1 MFALT
6 RVCLRRNGSNSS
18 STSAIVATLM
28 PLTKDLREFVGLL
41 NANAVEYLVVGAFAV
56 AFHGVPRYTADLD
69 LLVRPSRENADR
81 LQSLS
86 AFGFGTLEIKRDD
99 FESHDRVIQLGV
111 SPNRIDLLTS
121 ISGVTF
127 EEAWCTRLDAELDG
141 IAVPFIG
148 LAALIRNKEHTGR
161 ARDLGDAEELRKISI
176 SPK

>member
-1 MFALT
+1 MHEPRIIRNLLPLI
-6 RVCLRRNGSNSS
+6 RVHAWGIPS
-18 STSAIVATLM
+18 IVVL
-28 PLTKDLREFVGLL
+28 GL
-41 NANAVEYLVVGAFAV
+41 
-56 AFHGVPRYTADLD
+56 
-69 LLVRPSRENADR
+69 

-99 FESHDRVIQLGV
+99 FEAHDRVIQLGV

-121 ISGVTF
+121 ISGVSF
-127 EEAWCTRLDAELDG
+127 EEAWSTRLDAELDG